1 MLLFTAILF
10 QTAAAQA
17 PPAVGTIEYQKSDAL
32 IQTFILVVNPL
43 GIRYTLIGASEDG
56 IKSLR
61 VGSGEFIANH
71 KECYGAK
78 SCQVSGVA
86 PLADMPSDVITV
98 SVVSS
103 KDAEQKEKL
112 KISAENTG
120 DKVYMITALPA
131 FTGDQSLILAGPVE
145 PIDTNPNGAQTT
157 PTEIIEIS
165 GDKGP
170 VITLSIDKASTNEF
184 TFTILST
191 DASGIDFV
199 EILENGTFLDVELCG
214 GTPQCTMKKS
224 ITLPKAGE
232 YTYIIKAM
240 NQRGKISFQEELLT
254 VE

>member
-1 MLLFTAILF
+1 MFLAIVS
-10 QTAAAQA
+10 QTAFAQA
-17 PPAVGTIEYQKSDAL
+17 PPQVGTIEYQKSDAL
-32 IQTFILVVNPL
+32 IQTFILAVNTRGL
-43 GIRYTLIGASEDG
+43 RYTLVGASEDG

-61 VGSGEFIANH
+61 VGSGEFIADH

-78 SCQVSGVA
+78 SCQLSGIA
-86 PLADMPSDVITV
+86 SLADMPSDVITV

-112 KISAENTG
+112 KISAENAG

-131 FTGDQSLILAGPVE
+131 FTGDQPLIITGTG
-145 PIDTNPNGAQTT
+145 D
-157 PTEIIEIS
+157 PTETDPNSQITTAPPAES
-165 GDKGP
+165 VEFVGDKGP
-170 VITLSIDKASTNEF
+170 VITLSINKVSNNEF

-199 EILENGTFLDVELCG
+199 EILENGAFLDVELCG
-214 GTPQCTMKKS
+214 GSAQCTMKKS
-224 ITLPKAGE
+224 ITQSEAGE